1 MLAAVHFRP
10 TPLAGAVVVELE
22 RHEDDRGFF
31 ARTYCDRE
39 FAAAGLPTSWPQQN
53 LSRNTRAG
61 TLRGMHYN
69 AAPHHEAK
77 LVRCASGAIWDAI
90 VDLRVGSPTH
100 LRWFGVELSAEAGNG
115 LYVPEGFAHG
125 FVTLRD
131 HTDVTYLMG
140 KSFQPNA
147 ARGFRWNDPRVGI
160 AWPREPAVISER
172 DRTYPDLD
180 PANPD
185 AAR

>member
-1 MLAAVHFRP
+1 VL
-10 TPLAGAVVVELE
+10 VEQE

-39 FAAAGLPTSWPQQN
+39 FADAGLPTTWPQHN
-53 LSRNTRAG
+53 VSHNARAG

-69 AAPHHEAK
+69 AAPHREAK
-77 LVRCASGAIWDAI
+77 LVRCVTGAIWDAI
-90 VDLRVGSPTH
+90 VDLRPDSPTH
-100 LRWFGVELSAEAGNG
+100 LKWFGVELSSEAGNA

-125 FVTLRD
+125 FITLQDR
-131 HTDVTYLMG
+131 TDVFYLMG
-140 KSFQPNA
+140 KPYTGSV

-160 AWPREPAVISER
+160 AWPAEPVVIADR

-180 PANPD
+180 PADPD
-185 AAR
+185 APR

>member
-1 MLAAVHFRP
+1 MRFRP
-10 TPLAGAVVVELE
+10 TPLGGAVVVELE

-39 FAAAGLPTSWPQQN
+39 FAAAGLPTAWPQQN
-53 LSRNTRAG
+53 LSHNNRAG

-77 LVRCASGAIWDAI
+77 LVRCVNGAIWDAV
-90 VDLRVGSPTH
+90 VDLRPGSPTR
-100 LRWFGVELSAEAGNG
+100 LQWFGVEISAEAGNA

-125 FVTLRD
+125 FITLRD
-131 HTDVTYLMG
+131 QTDVYYLMG
-140 KSFQPNA
+140 KLFQGA
-147 ARGFRWNDPRVGI
+147 VARGFRWNDPRIGI
-160 AWPREPAVISER
+160 AWPAEPRVIADR

-180 PANPD
+180 PADPD
-185 AAR
+185 ALK